1 MVSPSPTSTSLVLP
15 GHLNIHVSISC
26 FRVAWRCRE
35 TYFSLRVS
43 CYCFLSCLP
52 RKLQRLTVD
61 RGQVRTGWEELWQ
74 CFSLWLPRIFCSP
87 IKMITSLASGGEFL
101 QGISS
106 FLLFSTAEHLA
117 CCWDAFRCLST
128 VRGHG
133 LSLFSAP
140 WLRDFESPCSAWD
153 PTQQTL
159 CGCPRLHGMR
169 WAPGGQ
175 TAEKQS
181 EQTP

>member
-26 FRVAWRCRE
+26 FRVAWRCEE

-43 CYCFLSCLP
+43 RYCFLSCLP

-74 CFSLWLPRIFCSP
+74 CFSLWLPTVFCSP
-87 IKMITSLASGGEFL
+87 LNWSLPWHREGSFCKACPAFCCSLQQSTWLAAGMPSGASALWE
-101 QGISS
+101 
-106 FLLFSTAEHLA
+106 A
-117 CCWDAFRCLST
+117 
-128 VRGHG
+128 HG
-133 LSLFSAP
+133 LSLISAP

-159 CGCPRLHGMR
+159 CVCPRLYGMR